1 MVDTSTDQSSPH
13 ITPAWRIYRDMIRT
27 RLFEERCVQCY
38 QAGMVQ
44 GAVYPSGGQEAIG
57 VGACHALE
65 KGDWVIPSLRTRGA
79 FFARGLSTVEQ
90 FRALLGSP
98 KANNAFRE
106 PPHHSSSPE
115 CGLVPGSAMIG
126 GHLPVAAGLAL
137 SAKLDKRTAVALAFM
152 GDGTLG
158 AGDFYETANIAAVWK
173 LPLIIV
179 CENNRW
185 QIMVPWYRV
194 RVHEE
199 TVEYAQAFGLQAR
212 QVDGNDA
219 LDVYHSTRWAREQ
232 ALSGQPVYLDCAT
245 FRTSIYST
253 HFGEPRRKKT
263 PNIEEWKKRDPVGR
277 MAEWL
282 LSHGVSTPGQ
292 LSKLQ
297 EELGLEIEQSLNI
310 VLSEIRSSGR
320 ENSYDVNL

>member
-1 MVDTSTDQSSPH
+1 MVETSTEQFRSD
-13 ITPAWRIYRDMIRT
+13 TDLAWLIYRDMLRT
-27 RLFEERCVQCY
+27 RLFEDRCVQCY
-38 QAGMVQ
+38 QEGMVQ

-115 CGLVPGSAMIG
+115 YGLVPGSAMIG

-137 SAKLDKRTAVALAFM
+137 SAKLDKRKAVALAFM

-199 TVEYAQAFGLQAR
+199 TVEYAQTFGLQAR

-245 FRTSIYST
+245 FRTAIYST
-253 HFGEPRRKKT
+253 HFGEPRRKKP
-263 PNIEEWKKRDPVGR
+263 PNILEWKKRDPVDR

-282 LSHGVSTPGQ
+282 LSHGIATTDRLSTLRG
-292 LSKLQ
+292 
-297 EELGLEIEQSLNI
+297 EVELEIEESLKI
-310 VLSEIRSSGR
+310 VLSEIRSSIR
-320 ENSYDVNL
+320 EGSL